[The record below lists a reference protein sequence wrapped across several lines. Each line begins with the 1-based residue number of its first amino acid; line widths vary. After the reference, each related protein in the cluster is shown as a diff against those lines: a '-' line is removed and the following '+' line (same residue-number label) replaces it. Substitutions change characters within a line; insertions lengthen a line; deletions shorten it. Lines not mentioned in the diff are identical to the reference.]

1 MHTSQVILHLLE
13 SNPNI
18 ASINIIRF
26 KPAPQIQANKSSWGQ
41 KEIDIFE
48 KALLMRAQCKIP
60 FWSALMISNIDN
72 KDWSEECVKA
82 AIRHNKNSDI
92 IRMSPKQFVSNASDY
107 ELEGI
112 GINSAVTFMDGS
124 VLHIPMIDFHI
135 SKSNINEEIVCTV
148 CKSLVPEG
156 GYVIDSGN
164 SYHFIGKHLI
174 SKENILDL
182 LAKSIQFSPIVDEI
196 WATHQLIERSCTLR
210 IGYKNGILPTVIKS
224 I

>member
-26 KPAPQIQANKSSWGQ
+26 RPAPQIQANKACWGQ

-48 KALLMRAQCKIP
+48 KTLLMRVQCKIP

-72 KDWSEECVKA
+72 KNWSEEFVKA

-92 IRMSPKQFVSNASDY
+92 IRMSPKQYLSNYSDY
-107 ELEGI
+107 ELESV
-112 GINSAVTFMDGS
+112 GINSTVTLLDGS
-124 VLHIPMIDFHI
+124 IWHIPMIDFHI
-135 SKSNINEEIVCTV
+135 NKSYINEDIVCSV
-148 CKSLVPEG
+148 CKLLVPEG
-156 GYVIDSGN
+156 GYVLDSGN

-196 WATHQLIERSCTLR
+196 WVSHQLIERSCTLR
-210 IGYKNGILPTVIKS
+210 IGYKNGVLPTLIKS

>member
-1 MHTSQVILHLLE
+1 MHTSQVILNLLE

-26 KPAPQIQANKSSWGQ
+26 KPAPQIQANKTCWGQ

-48 KALLMRAQCKIP
+48 KTLLMRAQFKIP
-60 FWSALMISNIDN
+60 FWLALMISNIDN
-72 KDWSEECVKA
+72 KNWSEECVKA

-92 IRMSPKQFVSNASDY
+92 IRISPKQYMSNSSDY
-107 ELEGI
+107 ELESI
-112 GINSAVTFMDGS
+112 GINSAVTLLDGS
-124 VLHIPMIDFHI
+124 VWHIPMIDFHI
-135 SKSNINEEIVCTV
+135 NKSNINEDIVCTV
-148 CKSLVPEG
+148 SKLLVPEG
-156 GYVIDSGN
+156 GYVLDSGN

-182 LAKSIQFSPIVDEI
+182 LAKSIQFSPIVDEV
-196 WATHQLIERSCTLR
+196 WASHQLIERSCTLR
-210 IGYKNGILPTVIKS
+210 IGYKNGVLPTVIKS